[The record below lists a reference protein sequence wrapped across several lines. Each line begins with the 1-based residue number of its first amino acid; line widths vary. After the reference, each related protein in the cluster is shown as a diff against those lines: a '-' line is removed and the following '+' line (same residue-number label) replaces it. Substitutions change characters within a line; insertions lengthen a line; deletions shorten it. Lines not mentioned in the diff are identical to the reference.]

1 MVKSKR
7 RIFGEYVGRVAPTPT
22 GLMHLGHACT
32 FLEAQRRARAAG
44 GKLLLRIE
52 DLDQARCKPEFVEAL
67 AEDLAWAGL
76 SWEPEVLRQ
85 SERLAWFREVL
96 GRLREAGV
104 VYPCSCSR
112 KDVAEAIRA
121 PHVEGQE
128 PLYPGTC
135 REREFVFGSEAE
147 ALAINWRFRV
157 PDGEAIAF
165 EDGRLGAQHFVAGRD
180 FGDFLVWRKDGFPSY
195 ELAVVA
201 DDVAQGITE
210 VVRGEDLLASTAR
223 QLLLYRA
230 LGEEPPAFYH
240 CPLILDTEGKR
251 LAKRAGAMGL
261 RELRAGGA
269 RPEELEEIAKRGGRL
284 RGGA

>member
-1 MVKSKR
+1 MKSE
-7 RIFGEYVGRVAPTPT
+7 FGQYVGRVAPTPT
-22 GLMHLGHACT
+22 GYMHLGHACT

-52 DLDQARCKPEFVEAL
+52 DLDQARCKAEFVDAL
-67 AEDLAWAGL
+67 EEDLAWAGL
-76 SWEPEVLRQ
+76 RWEPEVLRQ
-85 SERLAWFREVL
+85 SERLSWFREAL
-96 GRLREAGV
+96 GRLREAGA

-128 PLYPGTC
+128 PVYPGTC
-135 REREFVFGSEAE
+135 RERRFVFETEAD

-165 EDGRLGAQHFVAGRD
+165 VDGRMGEQRFVAGED

-201 DDVAQGITE
+201 DDLAQGVTE

-230 LGEEPPAFYH
+230 LGEKAPDFFH
-240 CPLILDTEGKR
+240 CPLILDTEGRR
-251 LAKRAGAMGL
+251 LAKRAGSLGL
-261 RELRAGGA
+261 RELRARGV
-269 RPEELEEIAKRGGRL
+269 PPSELERL
-284 RGGA
+284 ALKS

>member
-1 MVKSKR
+1 MKSE
-7 RIFGEYVGRVAPTPT
+7 FGQYVGRVAPTPT
-22 GLMHLGHACT
+22 GYMHLGHACT

-52 DLDQARCKPEFVEAL
+52 DLDQARCKAEFVDAL
-67 AEDLAWAGL
+67 EEDLAWAGL
-76 SWEPEVLRQ
+76 RWEPEVLRQ
-85 SERLAWFREVL
+85 SERLSWFREAL
-96 GRLREAGV
+96 GRLREAGA

-128 PLYPGTC
+128 PVYPGTC
-135 REREFVFGSEAE
+135 RERRFVFGTEAD

-165 EDGRLGAQHFVAGRD
+165 VDGRMGEQRFVAGED

-201 DDVAQGITE
+201 DDLAQGVTE

-230 LGEEPPAFYH
+230 LGEKAPDFFH
-240 CPLILDTEGKR
+240 CPLILDTEGRR
-251 LAKRAGAMGL
+251 LAKRAGSLGL
-261 RELRAGGA
+261 RELRARGTK
-269 RPEELEEIAKRGGRL
+269 PEDLLSLAGRT
-284 RGGA
+284 

>member
-1 MVKSKR
+1 MKSE
-7 RIFGEYVGRVAPTPT
+7 FAQYVGRVAPTPT
-22 GLMHLGHACT
+22 GYMHLGHACT

-52 DLDQARCKPEFVEAL
+52 DLDQARCKAEFVEAL
-67 AEDLAWAGL
+67 EEDLAWAGL
-76 SWEPEVLRQ
+76 RWEPEVLRQ
-85 SERLAWFREVL
+85 SERLSWFREAL
-96 GRLREAGV
+96 GRLREAGA

-128 PLYPGTC
+128 PVYPGTC
-135 REREFVFGSEAE
+135 RERRFVFETEGD

-165 EDGRLGAQHFVAGRD
+165 VDGRMGEQRFVAGED

-201 DDVAQGITE
+201 DDLAQGVTE

-230 LGEEPPAFYH
+230 LGEKAPDFFH
-240 CPLILDTEGKR
+240 CPLILDTEGRR
-251 LAKRAGAMGL
+251 LAKRAGSLGL
-261 RELRAGGA
+261 RELRARGV
-269 RPEELEEIAKRGGRL
+269 PPSELERL
-284 RGGA
+284 ALKS

>member
-1 MVKSKR
+1 MNES
-7 RIFGEYVGRVAPTPT
+7 GDYVGRVAPTPT
-22 GLMHLGHACT
+22 GYLHLGHAST
-32 FLEAQRRARAAG
+32 FLEAQRRAVAAG
-44 GKLLLRIE
+44 GKLFLRIE
-52 DLDQARCKPEFVEAL
+52 DLDEARCKPEFVAAIE
-67 AEDLAWAGL
+67 EDLAWAGL
-76 SWEPEVLRQ
+76 RWEPEVLRQ

-96 GRLREAGV
+96 MRLREAGV

-121 PHVEGQE
+121 PHVEGRE

-135 REREFVFGSEAE
+135 RDRIFEFEREADVF
-147 ALAINWRFRV
+147 AINWRFRV
-157 PDGEAIAF
+157 PDGEGIVF
-165 EDGRLGAQHFVAGRD
+165 VDERLGPQRFVAGKD

-230 LGEEPPAFYH
+230 LGERSPRFYH
-240 CPLILDTEGKR
+240 CALILDTAGRR
-251 LAKRAGAMGL
+251 LAKRAGALGL
-261 RELRAGGA
+261 RELRARGVS
-269 RPEELEEIAKRGGRL
+269 PEELVGVDS
-284 RGGA
+284 